1 MASLSSSGSAFLETL
16 DLTTLQ
22 RLSKW
27 QKHSQVNISVGDVV
41 VVREDETIPGRWPI
55 ARVTKTYP
63 GKDGVVRV
71 ITIETG
77 DGKTYTRPVV
87 KVAPLL
93 PPPTV

>member
-16 DLTTLQ
+16 DYRIPHYLATTE
-22 RLSKW
+22 
-27 QKHSQVNISVGDVV
+27 QVNISVGDVV